1 MGGSQEG
8 FLTTQWSWIMGMG
21 TSDSQ
26 RHKAILDQI
35 VQRYWKPVYCYLRR
49 KGFSNERAKDLTQ
62 AFFCDIVLDTDL
74 IRRADKTKGR
84 FRTFLLTALECYVVD
99 EHRSQSARCRSPK
112 GTLVSL
118 DDDSV
123 PELPA
128 AAAGLDPSAMF
139 SYVWATQILDDAL
152 LEVERQCLASRKEIH
167 WKVFRDKVLQPI
179 RDGQP
184 GPPLNDLCRRY
195 SIATERAASNMIIT
209 VKRCFQRVLEE
220 LLRREAD
227 HTTDAQEELRDL
239 FRYMTP
245 GGAG

>member
-1 MGGSQEG
+1 MGGAQEG

-35 VQRYWKPVYCYLRR
+35 VRRYWKPVYCYLRR
-49 KGFSNERAKDLTQ
+49 RGCSNEQAKDLTQ

-99 EHRSQSARCRSPK
+99 EHRSRSARSRSPK

-118 DDDSV
+118 DDDSI

-152 LEVERQCLASRKEIH
+152 LEVERQCLAGRKETH
-167 WKVFRDKVLQPI
+167 WKVFRDKGAAAHQG
-179 RDGQP
+179 R
-184 GPPLNDLCRRY
+184 
-195 SIATERAASNMIIT
+195 ATGTSSGRPVQAVFHSQRAGG
-209 VKRCFQRVLEE
+209 LEHDYHRQA
-220 LLRREAD
+220 LLSAG
-227 HTTDAQEELRDL
+227 
-239 FRYMTP
+239 P
-245 GGAG
+245 GGTPAQGG